1 MSNQL
6 LNVFDDRMLE
16 KIYNY
21 AKNNKPTGVS
31 IEDFITEDFRK
42 EVMQLVVENI
52 PISVKFTG
60 NDLLT
65 YMNYINNMVGMTN
78 HYKRYIQTNLRR

>member
-1 MSNQL
+1 MSDQL
-6 LNVFDDRMLE
+6 LNVFDDRMIA
-16 KIYNY
+16 KIYRY
-21 AKNNKPTGVS
+21 AKENKPSDIS
-31 IEDFITEDFRK
+31 IEEFITEDYRK
-42 EVMQLVVENI
+42 EVMQLV
-52 PISVKFTG
+52 ISVKFTG